1 MLTNAEINFDGLI
14 GPTHNYG
21 GLSLGNNASQD
32 NSKQVS
38 SPKDAALQGLKKMKL
53 LMEESIPQG
62 IFLPHERPHLK
73 GFSKLGFTG
82 NIEKVL
88 NDAYAVNPNLV
99 SCFYS
104 ASSMWAANAATF
116 SPSMDNIDNAIHITV
131 ANLNSM
137 MHRSIEPKFTYKMLK
152 RIFNKK
158 VNINKSLLNLPNIGD
173 EGAAN
178 HIRIAE
184 RHNVPGYQIFVYSS
198 ENISHAKTIER
209 QSLIGSKLIAR
220 KNCVK
225 DQRVFYLQ
233 QSNKAIRYG
242 CFHNDIVSTANE
254 NIFIYH
260 EEAFESTQ
268 ELKVILAKLKK
279 LVPNFKPIKILNSEI
294 DLQTIISSYLLNSQL
309 ISLPSGGMMFLLP
322 SEVKQYPNC
331 MQWLEKISAEEEIKK
346 IKFIDVKQ
354 SMRNGGGPACLRLRM
369 IFNENEISS
378 VNKNF
383 LLDDNKID
391 LLTNL
396 IENKYR
402 DRLQPDDLLDPN
414 LADESLEILDALT
427 KIFKTGSIYNFQ
439 KI

>member
-1 MLTNAEINFDGLI
+1 M
-14 GPTHNYG
+14 
-21 GLSLGNNASQD
+21 
-32 NSKQVS
+32 
-38 SPKDAALQGLKKMKL
+38 
-53 LMEESIPQG
+53 
-62 IFLPHERPHLK
+62 
-73 GFSKLGFTG
+73 
-82 NIEKVL
+82 L

-152 RIFNKK
+152 RILNKK

-184 RHNVPGYQIFVYSS
+184 RHNAPGYQIFVYSS
-198 ENISHAKTIER
+198 ENISHAKTIGR

-220 KNCVK
+220 KNCVE

-242 CFHNDIVSTANE
+242 SFHNDIVSTANE

-279 LVPNFKPIKILNSEI
+279 LVPNFNDSLRFLYLELYVSIPGPQASRTFGFFIEPRPCNF
-294 DLQTIISSYLLNSQL
+294 SSKS
-309 ISLPSGGMMFLLP
+309 
-322 SEVKQYPNC
+322 
-331 MQWLEKISAEEEIKK
+331 
-346 IKFIDVKQ
+346 D
-354 SMRNGGGPACLRLRM
+354 
-369 IFNENEISS
+369 
-378 VNKNF
+378 
-383 LLDDNKID
+383 
-391 LLTNL
+391 
-396 IENKYR
+396 
-402 DRLQPDDLLDPN
+402 
-414 LADESLEILDALT
+414 
-427 KIFKTGSIYNFQ
+427 
-439 KI
+439 

>member
-1 MLTNAEINFDGLI
+1 MFTNAEINFDGLI
-14 GPTHNYG
+14 GPSHNYG

-38 SPKDAALQGLKKMKL
+38 SPKDAALQGLKKMTL

-73 GFSKLGFTG
+73 GFNKLGFTG

-152 RIFNKK
+152 RILNKK

-184 RHNVPGYQIFVYSS
+184 RHNAPGYQIFVYSS

-209 QSLIGSKLIAR
+209 QSLIGSKLIAK
-220 KNCVK
+220 KNCVEN
-225 DQRVFYLQ
+225 QRVFYLQ

-242 CFHNDIVSTANE
+242 SFHNDIVSTANE
-254 NIFIYH
+254 NIFI
-260 EEAFESTQ
+260 
-268 ELKVILAKLKK
+268 
-279 LVPNFKPIKILNSEI
+279 
-294 DLQTIISSYLLNSQL
+294 
-309 ISLPSGGMMFLLP
+309 
-322 SEVKQYPNC
+322 
-331 MQWLEKISAEEEIKK
+331 
-346 IKFIDVKQ
+346 
-354 SMRNGGGPACLRLRM
+354 
-369 IFNENEISS
+369 
-378 VNKNF
+378 
-383 LLDDNKID
+383 
-391 LLTNL
+391 
-396 IENKYR
+396 
-402 DRLQPDDLLDPN
+402 
-414 LADESLEILDALT
+414 
-427 KIFKTGSIYNFQ
+427 
-439 KI
+439 

>member
-1 MLTNAEINFDGLI
+1 M
-14 GPTHNYG
+14 
-21 GLSLGNNASQD
+21 
-32 NSKQVS
+32 
-38 SPKDAALQGLKKMKL
+38 
-53 LMEESIPQG
+53 
-62 IFLPHERPHLK
+62 
-73 GFSKLGFTG
+73 
-82 NIEKVL
+82 L
-88 NDAYAVNPNLV
+88 NDAYTINPNLV

-152 RIFNKK
+152 HILNKK

-173 EGAAN
+173 EGAGN
-178 HIRIAE
+178 HLRIAE
-184 RHNVPGYQIFVYSS
+184 RHNAPGYQIFVYSS

-220 KNCVK
+220 KNCVE

-242 CFHNDIVSTANE
+242 SFHNDIVSTANE

-294 DLQTIISSYLLNSQL
+294 DLQTIVSSYLLNSQL

-322 SEVKQYPNC
+322 SEVKQYSNC

>member
-1 MLTNAEINFDGLI
+1 
-14 GPTHNYG
+14 
-21 GLSLGNNASQD
+21 
-32 NSKQVS
+32 
-38 SPKDAALQGLKKMKL
+38 
-53 LMEESIPQG
+53 
-62 IFLPHERPHLK
+62 
-73 GFSKLGFTG
+73 
-82 NIEKVL
+82 
-88 NDAYAVNPNLV
+88 
-99 SCFYS
+99 
-104 ASSMWAANAATF
+104 
-116 SPSMDNIDNAIHITV
+116 MDNIDNAIHITV

-152 RIFNKK
+152 RILNKK

-220 KNCVK
+220 KNCVE

-233 QSNKAIRYG
+233 QSNRAIRYG
-242 CFHNDIVSTANE
+242 SFHNDIVSTANE

-294 DLQTIISSYLLNSQL
+294 DLQTIVSSYLLNSQL